1 MTCLEA
7 FNFIKIEYFFIY
19 NKMDLRLKK
28 LIEEAGL
35 LETAVFNCSLSA
47 LSAIKSG
54 GFCSCFLTVN
64 KRNQLIDF
72 LNGFNSLKNIDFKLL
87 VVGHATNI
95 LFNDGCLNIILLRLG
110 DDFDYIDIKEDG
122 TIIAGAATGLQ
133 KFIVET
139 AKECYD
145 FSSFAGIP
153 GTLGGA
159 VAGNSGSARFGIN
172 SLVRRIK
179 YTAFCQDKACQHE
192 KELATADYSYRKLD
206 SDGIFIITDV
216 IFDGSSLLD
225 KNSSKNLQGIKP
237 GQKHACIARK
247 EVFNKIREN
256 IKMKKQS
263 QPLNTK
269 NAGCFFKNPAESAI
283 AAGKLI
289 DGCGLKGFSYG
300 GAQISKLHANFIINA
315 CNASSKDIY
324 TLSAV
329 AKDIV
334 MQKYG
339 IALEYEVRLAGFKN
353 I

>member
-1 MTCLEA
+1 
-7 FNFIKIEYFFIY
+7 
-19 NKMDLRLKK
+19 MDIRLKK
-28 LIEEAGL
+28 LIEETGL
-35 LETAVFNCSLSA
+35 PETAVFNCSLSG
-47 LSAIKSG
+47 LSAINSG
-54 GFCSCFLTVN
+54 GFCVCLITVN
-64 KRNQLIDF
+64 KRKHLIDF
-72 LNGFNSLKNIDFKLL
+72 LNGFNSLKNIDVKLL

-95 LFNDGCLNIILLRLG
+95 LFNDGCLNIILIRLG
-110 DDFDYIDIKEDG
+110 DDFNYIDIKKNG
-122 TIIAGAATGLQ
+122 IISAGAAVSLQ

-139 AKECYD
+139 AKEGYD

-159 VAGNSGSARFGIN
+159 VAGNSGSAGIGIN
-172 SLVRRIK
+172 KLVRRIK

-192 KELATADYSYRKLD
+192 KELTTADYSYRKLD
-206 SDGIFIITDV
+206 IDGMFIITDV
-216 IFDGSSLLD
+216 LFDGSSLIHQ
-225 KNSSKNLQGIKP
+225 NSSKNLQTGKP
-237 GQKHACIARK
+237 GADPGESARK
-247 EVFNKIREN
+247 AVFDKIREN

-269 NAGCFFKNPAESAI
+269 NAGCFFKNPAGSAFT
-283 AAGKLI
+283 AGKLI
-289 DGCGLKGFSYG
+289 DSCGLKGFSYG

-324 TLSAV
+324 TLSAIV
-329 AKDIV
+329 KDIV